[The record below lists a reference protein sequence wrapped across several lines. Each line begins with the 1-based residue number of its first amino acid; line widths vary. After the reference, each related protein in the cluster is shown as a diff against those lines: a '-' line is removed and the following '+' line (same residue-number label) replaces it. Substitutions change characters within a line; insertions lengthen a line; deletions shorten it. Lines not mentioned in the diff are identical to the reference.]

1 MYRGIQASSR
11 TSAPRPWAQAVLKT
25 LAICAAFA
33 VGGCALFGGLRA
45 NAVAST
51 AEPPANVAVY
61 LSVRDGDEPITDLSA
76 GNFQLLENGQPLSS
90 TDTGLT
96 LLQRDTVAL
105 HRVLLLVDISTAKDA
120 GTRVQ
125 LSRGVASF
133 VDAVRKAQAVT
144 VMAFDG
150 SAEPRLV
157 AEYPQGA
164 GDKLERVAALEPM
177 APKDPSRNL
186 HGAVLHGIKHLDARL
201 MSAKKPIRVG
211 TLVIFTAG
219 PDLAARVQREEA
231 EEKIRNSPHHV
242 LSIIVANE
250 ATEPDLGELAKDG
263 LVRAPSVQMAG
274 IGLDEA
280 SRKVNALEQQ
290 YYLLSYCSPA
300 RAGMRRL
307 TIDVKRTTLEGD
319 EQNASAEVDFNAAG
333 FGPGCDPARI
343 PRFASGTAPVS
354 VEPPPG
360 EEAPQQS
367 ATDPKAPPKDAPPKD
382 TPPNGQDKAAPPPDL
397 PGYAPLP
404 NKPK

>member
-1 MYRGIQASSR
+1 MYRGIQASSQ
-11 TSAPRPWAQAVLKT
+11 TSAPRLWAQAVQAT

-33 VGGCALFGGLRA
+33 AGGCALFGGLRA

-120 GTRVQ
+120 GARVQ

-164 GDKLERVAALEPM
+164 GEKLERVAALEPM

-242 LSIIVANE
+242 LTIIVANE

-333 FGPGCDPARI
+333 FGPGCDPLRT

-360 EEAPQQS
+360 EEVPQQS

>member
-1 MYRGIQASSR
+1 MTSSKAVAKRSRSLGAWARGLV
-11 TSAPRPWAQAVLKT
+11 TVFT
-25 LAICAAFA
+25 LCSAFA
-33 VGGCALFGGLRA
+33 AGGCALFGGLRA
-45 NAVAST
+45 DAVAST

-61 LSVRDGDEPITDLSA
+61 LSVRDGKEPITDLSA

-105 HRVLLLVDISTAKDA
+105 HRVLLLVDISTAKEA
-120 GTRVQ
+120 GARVQ

-133 VDAVRKAQAVT
+133 VESVRKTQAVT

-150 SAEPRLV
+150 SAEPQLV
-157 AEYPQGA
+157 AEYAQGA
-164 GDKLERVAALEPM
+164 GEKLERVAALEPM

-250 ATEPDLGELAKDG
+250 AQEPDLGELAKDG
-263 LVRAPSVQMAG
+263 LYRAPSVQMAG

-280 SRKVNALEQQ
+280 ARSVSALEQQ

-307 TIDVKRTTLEGD
+307 TIDVKRTTLEGE
-319 EQNASAEVDFNAAG
+319 EQTASAEIDFSAAG
-333 FGPGCDPARI
+333 FGPGCDPQRT

-354 VEPPPG
+354 VETPKTDEPPRDPNT
-360 EEAPQQS
+360 AP
-367 ATDPKAPPKDAPPKD
+367 PPKDPPPKD
-382 TPPNGQDKAAPPPDL
+382 KGNDEAAPPPDL